1 MDKQEML
8 ATLLTTLK
16 NDQFYTRPEICD
28 LIGYHQVNGRIQNL
42 IRKEFIPDNLAV
54 EKKVQRGKVRLLAF
68 KMASDFEAK
77 AQIMLSK
84 MDTTRRNRKIED
96 FLKLMKPT
104 TQGNAIRHNGVGN
117 LYA

>member
-1 MDKQEML
+1 MDKQVML

-54 EKKVQRGKVRLLAF
+54 EKKVQRGKVRLIAF
-68 KMASDFEAK
+68 QMAKDFEAQ
-77 AQIMLSK
+77 AQTMLQK
-84 MDTTRRNRKIED
+84 MNMTRRNRKIEH
-96 FLKLMKPT
+96 FLPMMKPT
-104 TQGNAIRHNGVGN
+104 TEGHAIRHNSVGN
-117 LYA
+117 FYA